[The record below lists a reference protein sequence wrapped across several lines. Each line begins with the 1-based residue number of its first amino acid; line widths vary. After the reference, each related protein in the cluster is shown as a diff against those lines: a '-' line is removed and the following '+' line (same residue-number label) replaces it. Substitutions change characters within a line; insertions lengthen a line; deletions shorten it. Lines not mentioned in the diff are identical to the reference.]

1 MAVIDIGSNSGRVVV
16 YQTNAEGYLRI
27 LASSRAS
34 LRLVRELDKTQ
45 RLSGDAERL
54 ALDALRDF
62 KAITL
67 GAGASRVVAL
77 ATAAVRD
84 ASNGPEFIRRVRK
97 ELAIPVRILSGEEE
111 ARYGFLGAVRG
122 LPVSTGVLF
131 DLGGGSLQLSRFRLR
146 RLLRTWS
153 FPLGALRMSDAF
165 LRSDPPSRSE
175 QRRLKQHVRRKLE
188 RAGVAALARGEEVIG
203 TGGTVRNLARIDGRA
218 RHYPL
223 SRLHGYVLTRNSL
236 DDVSQL
242 VATRRLKKRASI
254 PGLNDDRGD
263 SIVGGSLVIQTL
275 MEVLEA
281 RHLYVS
287 GQGVRE
293 GVAYSS
299 LSPDMPPPAVVR
311 ETAIAALTASFRE
324 WDADWSRRRA
334 AVAAALIAA
343 LDPAASGELR
353 EALGHAARVL
363 DIGRSIDFFDRHE
376 HVADIVLATDLDGFS
391 HREIALLSAIVR
403 SAGDKET
410 NPRSYAPLLGRH
422 DRPAVERGAVL
433 LALADDVVER
443 CPRGTPVSVRCR
455 VGKRDVTV
463 SVRGLAGWRPRKI
476 GPRFAEAFG
485 RVLTVRASR
494 VTRKSQVRRGK

>member
-16 YQTNAEGYLRI
+16 YQTHAQGYLRI

-34 LRLVRELDKTQ
+34 LRLVRELDSTQ
-45 RLSGDAERL
+45 RLSGDAEGR

-62 KAITL
+62 KAIAL

-77 ATAAVRD
+77 ATSAVRD
-84 ASNGPEFIRRVRK
+84 ASNGRAFIRRVRS
-97 ELAIPVRILSGEEE
+97 ELGLPVRILSGDEE

-122 LPVSTGVLF
+122 VPVSTGVLF
-131 DLGGGSLQLSRFRLR
+131 DLGGGSLQLSRFRSR

-153 FPLGALRMSDAF
+153 LPLGALRMSDAF

-175 QRRLKQHVRRKLE
+175 QRRLKDHVRGRLE
-188 RAGVAALARGEEVIG
+188 RAGMRALARGEEVIG

-223 SRLHGYVLTRNSL
+223 SQLHGYVLTRSAL
-236 DDVSQL
+236 DDVAHLLAS
-242 VATRRLKKRASI
+242 RRLKKRASI
-254 PGLNDDRGD
+254 QGLNDDRGD

-275 MEVLEA
+275 MELLDA
-281 RHLYVS
+281 RRMWVS

-293 GVAYSS
+293 GVAYGS
-299 LSPDMPPPAVVR
+299 LSPELPPPAVVR

-324 WDADWSRRRA
+324 WDPEWSRRRA
-334 AVAAALIAA
+334 AIAAALIAA
-343 LDPAASGELR
+343 LDPAASREVR
-353 EALGHAARVL
+353 EALGHAATLL

-410 NPRSYAPLLGRH
+410 NPRSYAPLLGR
-422 DRPAVERGAVL
+422 DDKPAVERAAVL

-455 VGKRDVTV
+455 VGKREATVT
-463 SVRGLAGWRPRKI
+463 VRGLAGWRPRKI
-476 GPRFAEAFG
+476 GPRFADAFG

-494 VTRKSQVRRGK
+494 ATG